1 MALGRSDRP
10 VLVLCDYG
18 RRMKRLVVAVLVS
31 GMALSGCGGE
41 LSLTEYAAEL
51 ETAAAEMN
59 ARLDELDA
67 EVSGSSDLEQ
77 VKRYANE
84 RVAARNAFVD
94 ILEGLDPPDEVSD
107 LHDSAVGIIGRLTDA
122 ESALADYVNGLDSAV
137 DLDTVWSTPL
147 GVAARSADE
156 ESIALCLAAQAE
168 FDSTEERVGLA
179 EVPWI
184 PPELKEV
191 VTVAFGCIAGER

>member
-1 MALGRSDRP
+1 MA
-10 VLVLCDYG
+10 V
-18 RRMKRLVVAVLVS
+18 
-31 GMALSGCGGE
+31 SGCGGE

-51 ETAAAEMN
+51 ESAAAEMN

-67 EVSGSSDLEQ
+67 EVSGSLDLEQ

-94 ILEGLDPPDEVSD
+94 VLEGLDPPSEVSD
-107 LHDSAVGIIGRLTDA
+107 LHESALRIIGRLTDA
-122 ESALADYVNGLDSAV
+122 ESALADYVNELESAT

-147 GVAARSADE
+147 GVAARSADQ
-156 ESIALCLAAQAE
+156 ESVALCLAAQAE
-168 FDSTEERVGLA
+168 FDNTEERTALA

-191 VTVAFGCIAGER
+191 VTVAFGCIGEER